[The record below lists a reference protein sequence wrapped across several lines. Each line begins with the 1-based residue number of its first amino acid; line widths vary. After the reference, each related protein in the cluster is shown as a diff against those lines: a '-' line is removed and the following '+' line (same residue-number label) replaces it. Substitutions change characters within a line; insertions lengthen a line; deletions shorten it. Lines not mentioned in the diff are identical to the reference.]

1 MTRLFEGSNIPMPA
15 RFATLIKIMLLTTF
29 YAPAVPIAVVFTIGG
44 LILWYWAEKVLK
56 YDLFEAK
63 TLLV

>member
-1 MTRLFEGSNIPMPA
+1 MPA

-29 YAPAVPIAVVFTIGG
+29 YAPAVPIAAVFTIGG

-56 YDLFEAK
+56 YDLIESK